1 MSKEHNKKLILIF
14 TSILFIYGII
24 ISKSYSDAIREKSI
38 KHISIYIFLY
48 IGLFYTFVRLQFAN
62 IYYDIALMFLLTFMY
77 KKKSIE

>member
-1 MSKEHNKKLILIF
+1 M
-14 TSILFIYGII
+14 FIYGII